1 MKNRLLILLQ
11 YLLPHHLLSR
21 WVGLIAASENRRLS
35 QWLIKCFCK
44 YYPVNLAEAERD
56 NITDYVSVQDFFIRQ
71 LKPGARPIPQTP
83 GSIISPVD
91 GVISEFG
98 GIQQQTLIQAKGRHY
113 TLPALLGD
121 EARAATFT
129 DGQFMTIYL
138 APQDYHRVHM
148 PITGK
153 LTHMTYIPGRLFSV
167 QSATMQHIDSLLAR
181 NERVICYFDTC
192 YGSMAVILVGAMLV
206 ASIATAWHST
216 ITPSK
221 ATTPQHWEYP
231 NEEITLTTG
240 AQLGYFNF
248 GSTVILLF
256 NHPDIHWQL
265 TNPSH
270 TTRLGQIIYQP
281 GNI

>member
-1 MKNRLLILLQ
+1 MKNYLLVLLQ

-21 WVGLIAASENRRLS
+21 WVGRIAASQNRRLS

-44 YYPVNLAEAERD
+44 HYPVNLAEAERE
-56 NITDYVSVQDFFIRQ
+56 NITDYISVQDFFIRQ
-71 LKPGARPIPQTP
+71 LKPDARPIPQTP
-83 GSIISPVD
+83 DVIISPAD
-91 GVISEFG
+91 GVISESG
-98 GIQQQTLIQAKGRHY
+98 DIHQQTLIQAKGRHY

-121 EARAATFT
+121 RSRAATFAN
-129 DGQFMTIYL
+129 GQFMTIYL

-148 PITGK
+148 PITGR

-181 NERVICYFDTC
+181 NERVICYFDTS
-192 YGSMAVILVGAMLV
+192 YGPMAVILVGAMLV
-206 ASIATAWHST
+206 ASIATSWHGV
-216 ITPSK
+216 IAPGK
-221 ATTPQHWEYP
+221 ATTPQHWEYTD
-231 NEEITLTTG
+231 EEITLPTG

-265 TNPSH
+265 TDPSRA
-270 TTRLGQIIYQP
+270 TRLGQIIYQP
-281 GNI
+281 SNT